1 VAGVSQA
8 PEGSGATGRAL
19 MDGLPSHD
27 WPTARVTVT
36 DRALGPNTVTR
47 GWLPCLRVEG
57 APHLVLPDL
66 RRDHVQAAT
75 RPVAIGSTGL
85 PSRPPGP
92 SPTPRLRPY
101 RGQACLASPLA
112 VRSTSKSPPRFEP
125 GTRSVP
131 LPSRGHSA
139 RWRHRPSWHDPEP
152 PFHWCCQK
160 CLEGPSPR
168 QRALHQMRHPQRRPR
183 RTRSQ
188 AIASHPLPPLNDA
201 VLTPDRK
208 YPCPEQTVTARTLL
222 APAAGRKWRGAV
234 ISVSGP
240 PNYVFLAADA
250 CWPWTLPHRPHA
262 RGSVAHSPMAP

>member
-1 VAGVSQA
+1 MAGVSQA

-208 YPCPEQTVTARTLL
+208 CPCPEQNGDSQDPSSTRSRSQMARSSYLRVR
-222 APAAGRKWRGAV
+222 AA
-234 ISVSGP
+234 
-240 PNYVFLAADA
+240 
-250 CWPWTLPHRPHA
+250 
-262 RGSVAHSPMAP
+262 

>member
-1 VAGVSQA
+1 MAAVV
-8 PEGSGATGRAL
+8 ER
-19 MDGLPSHD
+19 DPSHC
-27 WPTARVTVT
+27 PNGHE
-36 DRALGPNTVTR
+36 LGPNKVTTGCCR
-47 GWLPCLRVEG
+47 AG
-57 APHLVLPDL
+57 ASTAHPGTAPLVLPGV
-66 RRDHVQAAT
+66 RRDHVRAAT
-75 RPVAIGSTGL
+75 RPVATGSTGL

-92 SPTPRLRPY
+92 SPTPRLRPD
-101 RGQACLASPLA
+101 RGRVCLASPLA

-183 RTRSQ
+183 RTRSR

-201 VLTPDRK
+201 VSTPI
-208 YPCPEQTVTARTLL
+208 ENTL
-222 APAAGRKWRGAV
+222 V
-234 ISVSGP
+234 
-240 PNYVFLAADA
+240 PNK
-250 CWPWTLPHRPHA
+250 R
-262 RGSVAHSPMAP
+262 